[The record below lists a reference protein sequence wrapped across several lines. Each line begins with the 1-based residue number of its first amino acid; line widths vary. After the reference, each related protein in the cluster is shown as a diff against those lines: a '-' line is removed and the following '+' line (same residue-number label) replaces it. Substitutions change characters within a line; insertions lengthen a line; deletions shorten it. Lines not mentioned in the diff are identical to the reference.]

1 MLPLISGASKDEEN
15 TAQVFVKL
23 RFLKFKM
30 VKHRREA
37 NEKEETR
44 SISKEGVIKDISQ
57 F

>member
-23 RFLKFKM
+23 PFLKFKM

-57 F
+57 V

>member
-44 SISKEGVIKDISQ
+44 SISQEEVIKDISQ
-57 F
+57 V